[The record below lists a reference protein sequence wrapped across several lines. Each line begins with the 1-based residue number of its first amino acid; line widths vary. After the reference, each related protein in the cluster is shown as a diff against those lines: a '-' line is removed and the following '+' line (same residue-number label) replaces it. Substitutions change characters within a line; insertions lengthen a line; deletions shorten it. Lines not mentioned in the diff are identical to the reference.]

1 MNLRATISALAAI
14 ATLVAT
20 QAWAI
25 NAPTP
30 RELQGVDVEERL
42 GERLPLDLTF
52 TRHDGETERVG
63 DWFDGR
69 RPVLITLNYYSCPML
84 CGLQLNALHDSLT
97 DLDWTAGENFR
108 IVTISV
114 DPDET
119 SELANQK
126 RDAYLDELGR
136 GDDVDWSFYTGNQ
149 AEITALADALGY
161 RYHYVEETGE
171 YAHPAVLMFASPNGD
186 IMRYIY
192 GLTYETRDVRFALL
206 EASQGRVGT
215 TVDRL
220 ILGCYIYDPNSGSYV
235 QDAFMWMRIGA
246 TSGFVLLSGLLVALW
261 RRERHRNVQEAPR
274 G

>member
-1 MNLRATISALAAI
+1 MTVRTLTFAIIAVACLATDAM
-14 ATLVAT
+14 
-20 QAWAI
+20 AI

-52 TRHDGETERVG
+52 TRHDGETERVR

-69 RPVLITLNYYSCPML
+69 RPVLVTLNYYSCPML
-84 CGLQLNALHDSLT
+84 CGLQLNALHNTLG

-114 DPDET
+114 DPDEGPA
-119 SELANQK
+119 LANEK
-126 RDAYLDELGR
+126 RENYLAELGR
-136 GDDVDWSFYTGNQ
+136 GDDVDWSFYTGSQ

-161 RYHYVEETGE
+161 RYQYVEETGE
-171 YAHPAVLMFASPNGD
+171 YAHPAVLMFASPDGD

-192 GLTYETRDVRFALL
+192 GLSYEPRDVRFALL
-206 EASQGRVGT
+206 EASQGRVGS